1 MDLPT
6 YTRVFTIE
14 RRLYR
19 IFDFELPV
27 PVSATQLGAFVVSSI
42 AVLTLGKMLGVPLT
56 PLTLPPHL
64 GLAAVAA
71 WLMCQPIAERK
82 RPHQWLASQIRFF
95 TEPKRLFD
103 FCDPHEPARADFVVA
118 VPDAPSEALPPGTP
132 VRAAGVETA
141 GRARRRSHTGRRRGA
156 ALDPALE
163 PAE

>member
-27 PVSATQLGAFVVSSI
+27 PVSATQLGAFVVSTI
-42 AVLTLGKMLGVPLT
+42 VVLTAGKLLGIPLT
-56 PLTLPPHL
+56 PLTIAPHL
-64 GLAAVAA
+64 GLAAVAS

-82 RPHQWLASQIRFF
+82 RPHQWLASQLRFL

-118 VPDAPSEALPPGTP
+118 VPSASRRG
-132 VRAAGVETA
+132 
-141 GRARRRSHTGRRRGA
+141 GRARSRRRHPAG
-156 ALDPALE
+156 DPDAVVE
-163 PAE
+163 QAW

>member
-27 PVSATQLGAFVVSSI
+27 PVSATQLGAFVVSTI
-42 AVLTLGKMLGVPLT
+42 FVLIVGSMLGIPLT
-56 PLTLPPHL
+56 PLTLAPHL

-82 RPHQWLASQIRFF
+82 RPHQWLASQVRFL

-118 VPDAPSEALPPGTP
+118 VSEPGSQRSTK
-132 VRAAGVETA
+132 
-141 GRARRRSHTGRRRGA
+141 RRSRRRGGA
-156 ALDPALE
+156 EAGDPAGRG
-163 PAE
+163 PAA

>member
-27 PVSATQLGAFVVSSI
+27 PVSATQLGAFIVSTI
-42 AVLTLGKMLGVPLT
+42 VVLTVGSVLGIPLT
-56 PLTLPPHL
+56 PLTIAPHL
-64 GLAAVAA
+64 GVAAVAS
-71 WLMCQPIAERK
+71 WLLCQPIAERK
-82 RPHQWLASQIRFF
+82 RPHQWLASQIRFL

-103 FCDPHEPARADFVVA
+103 FCDPHEPARADLVVA
-118 VPDAPSEALPPGTP
+118 VPSTS
-132 VRAAGVETA
+132 
-141 GRARRRSHTGRRRGA
+141 GRSGRPRSRRR
-156 ALDPALE
+156 E